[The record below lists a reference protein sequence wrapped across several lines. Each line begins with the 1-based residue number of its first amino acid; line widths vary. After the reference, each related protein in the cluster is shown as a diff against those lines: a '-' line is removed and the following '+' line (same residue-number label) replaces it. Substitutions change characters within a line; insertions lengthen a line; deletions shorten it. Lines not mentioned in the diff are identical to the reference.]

1 MKKRSTAVAVL
12 SILLFTFCILPFAYI
27 LVRSVFDAAG
37 NFTLLYFYQVF
48 LSKSQYLFRF
58 WRSLGLSICI
68 ATGQVFVSVLAGY
81 GLAKSRFLGRNFL
94 LFLLIM
100 WMVIPLQVTL
110 VPNYLILDNLG
121 LMDTYYALILPMVF
135 VPLGTFIMT
144 QSFRS
149 IPEEILE
156 AAQLDGAGTLSTL
169 TRVATPMGKSGLIC
183 TMLLS
188 FLDGWNMVEQP
199 ITFLKN
205 FSDFPLSVA
214 LATTP
219 PEDPNVQLLCCI
231 LAAIPPITLF
241 VLFNRDMTEGIELGG
256 GKAV

>member
-1 MKKRSTAVAVL
+1 MKKRNTAVAIL
-12 SILLFTFCILPFAYI
+12 AILLVTFCILPFLYI
-27 LVRSVFDAAG
+27 LVKSVFDTAG
-37 NFTLLYFYQVF
+37 NFTLRYFYQVF

-68 ATGQVFVSVLAGY
+68 AAGQVLVSVLAGY
-81 GLAKSRFLGRNFL
+81 GFAKSKFPGRNFL
-94 LFLLIM
+94 FFMLIM
-100 WMVIPLQVTL
+100 WMIIPLQVTL
-110 VPNYLILDNLG
+110 VPNYLILDELNL
-121 LMDTYYALILPMVF
+121 LDTYYALILPMIF

-149 IPEEILE
+149 IPNEILE
-156 AAQLDGAGTLSTL
+156 AAQLDGAGTLSIL
-169 TRVATPMGKSGLIC
+169 ARVAVPMGKSGLIC

-205 FSDFPLSVA
+205 FSAFPLSVA

-219 PEDPNVQLLCCI
+219 PEDPNVQLVCCI
-231 LAAIPPITLF
+231 LAAIPPILLF

>member
-1 MKKRSTAVAVL
+1 MKKRNTAVAVL
-12 SILLFTFCILPFAYI
+12 AILLVTFCILPFAYI
-27 LVRSVFDAAG
+27 LIRSVFDAGG
-37 NFTLLYFYQVF
+37 NFTLRYFYNVF

-68 ATGQVFVSVLAGY
+68 AAGQVLVSVLAGY
-81 GLAKSRFLGRNFL
+81 GFAKSKFPGRNFL

-100 WMVIPLQVTL
+100 WMIIPLQVTL
-110 VPNYLILDNLG
+110 VPNYLILDDLG
-121 LMDTYYALILPMVF
+121 LMDTYYALILPAVF

-144 QSFRS
+144 QSFKAV
-149 IPEEILE
+149 PNEILE
-156 AAQLDGAGTLSTL
+156 AAQLDGTSTISVIF
-169 TRVATPMGKSGLIC
+169 RVMVPMSKSGLVC
-183 TMLLS
+183 TGLLS

-219 PEDPNVQLLCCI
+219 PDDPNVQLICCI
-231 LAAIPPITLF
+231 LAAIPPILLF
-241 VLFNRDMTEGIELGG
+241 VLFNQDMTEGIELGG
-256 GKAV
+256 GKAI

>member
-1 MKKRSTAVAVL
+1 MKKRNNAVAIL
-12 SILLFTFCILPFAYI
+12 AILLTTFCILPFAYLLI
-27 LVRSVFDAAG
+27 RSVIDAAG
-37 NFTLLYFYQVF
+37 NFTFRYFYQVF

-68 ATGQVFVSVLAGY
+68 AAGQVLVSVLAGY
-81 GLAKSRFLGRNFL
+81 GLAKSRFPGRNFL

-110 VPNYLILDNLG
+110 VPNYLILDELDLLN
-121 LMDTYYALILPMVF
+121 TYFSLIIPMIF
-135 VPLGTFIMT
+135 IPLGTFIMT
-144 QSFRS
+144 QSYRS
-149 IPEEILE
+149 IPDEILE
-156 AAQLDGAGTLSTL
+156 AAQLDGAGTLSIL
-169 TRVATPMGKSGLIC
+169 ARVATPMGKSGLIC

-199 ITFLKN
+199 ITFLKK

-219 PEDPNVQLLCCI
+219 PEDPNVQLVCCAM
-231 LAAIPPITLF
+231 AAVPPILLF

>member
-1 MKKRSTAVAVL
+1 M
-12 SILLFTFCILPFAYI
+12 ITFCILPLAYI
-27 LVRSVFDAAG
+27 LIKSVLDTAG
-37 NFTLLYFYQVF
+37 NFTLRYFYQVF

-68 ATGQVFVSVLAGY
+68 AAGQVLVSVLAGY
-81 GLAKSRFLGRNFL
+81 GLAKSRFPGRNFL

-100 WMVIPLQVTL
+100 WMTIPLQVTL
-110 VPNYLILDNLG
+110 VPNYLILDDLDLLN
-121 LMDTYYALILPMVF
+121 TYYALILPMIF

-156 AAQLDGAGTLSTL
+156 AAQLDGAGTLSIL
-169 TRVATPMGKSGLIC
+169 ARVAVHMGKRGLIC

-199 ITFLKN
+199 ITFLKK

-214 LATTP
+214 
-219 PEDPNVQLLCCI
+219 
-231 LAAIPPITLF
+231 
-241 VLFNRDMTEGIELGG
+241 
-256 GKAV
+256 